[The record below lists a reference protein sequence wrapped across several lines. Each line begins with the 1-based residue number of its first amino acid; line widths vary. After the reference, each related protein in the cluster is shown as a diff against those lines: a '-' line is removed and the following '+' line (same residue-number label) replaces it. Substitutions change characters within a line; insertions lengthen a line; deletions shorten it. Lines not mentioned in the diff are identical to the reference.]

1 MVPTT
6 ADRTARTMSKP
17 LWNMHQ
23 PAEAPDEEAHLE
35 DSPLERLIDADEAHT
50 LDMGAEEPTEVAA
63 VRGVD

>member
-1 MVPTT
+1 MT
-6 ADRTARTMSKP
+6 KP
-17 LWNMHQ
+17 LWNMHR
-23 PAEAPDEEAHLE
+23 PAEAPKETAAHLE

>member
-1 MVPTT
+1 MT
-6 ADRTARTMSKP
+6 KP
-17 LWNMHQ
+17 LWNMHR
-23 PAEAPDEEAHLE
+23 PAEAPKKEAAHLE